1 METAGETAPD
11 GPTELVLAP
20 LLRPPMAG
28 AAAAIVAVVAVVVL
42 TAVALLIG
50 SACGVSLASG
60 TLQPEARCSSRS
72 PDRIEVGGR
81 GKGTS
86 SSSAAVTRSS
96 R

>member
-20 LLRPPMAG
+20 LLRHPMAG
-28 AAAAIVAVVAVVVL
+28 AAAAVVAVVVL